1 MSDITMQYRRML
13 TAYEQ
18 PTLALLAKDTA
29 IPTLTVLRSMFSNEQ
44 VTVPAVRMH
53 DQVADLMGELRM
65 GSVPDVPKGNGR
77 ELCQA
82 WVRVSWL
89 IRTTDEGGNEV
100 YSLSSAAQ
108 DALRSVEQLTK
119 DRTISLN
126 GHRIANFV
134 RHLQRF
140 ASQVAPD
147 RTTQIALLDAEIN
160 RLKEEKTRLLAGGNI
175 AEVTDDEILQG
186 FSETQTYLVDLPSD
200 FTRVV
205 EAYREFEAATIAK
218 FRTEQLTTGEAIK
231 SYMDH
236 VEHLGTASAAGR
248 GFEGALELLKDSAL
262 LDQVQRYIAALL
274 DDPRAA
280 QLLTSAERQAVR
292 NSVGLIRDGMDRVLH
307 QRGSVSKTLHEYI
320 SSHDVERD
328 HELAATLRALEHE
341 LHAWMQSAGPRS
353 KAPVDLLPGKFEVKH
368 LRTKFYD
375 PADDLTPLPLID
387 FQGNPEG
394 ARLTI
399 EQLRGRGGPSHAAL
413 REELS
418 ARLEGGNFES
428 VAELFHD
435 LPDALRRP
443 VELLALLPLARRY
456 GLEPNDRTEV
466 FETLRQDGTT
476 RHLSVPRYTTAR
488 PISEEQT

>member
-1 MSDITMQYRRML
+1 MSDITVQYRRLL

-18 PTLALLAKDTA
+18 PTLSLLAKDTA
-29 IPTLTVLRSMFSNEQ
+29 IPTLTVLRSLFSNEQ
-44 VTVPAVRMH
+44 LAVPAVRMH

-65 GSVPDVPKGNGR
+65 AGIPNVPTGNGR
-77 ELCQA
+77 DLCQA

-89 IRTTDEGGNEV
+89 IRTTDEDGNEV

-147 RTTQIALLDAEIN
+147 RTTQIAFLDAEIH
-160 RLKEEKTRLLAGGNI
+160 RLSKEKTRLLAGGDI
-175 AEVTDDEILQG
+175 AEVTDDEIVQG

-205 EAYREFEAATIAK
+205 EAYREFEGATITK
-218 FRTEQLTTGEAIK
+218 FRTEQVTTGEAIK

-236 VEHLGTASAAGR
+236 VKHLGTASAAGR

-262 LDQVQRYIAALL
+262 LDHVQGYITALL
-274 DDPRAA
+274 DDSRAI

-292 NSVGLIRDGMDRVLH
+292 NSVGLIREGMDRVLD
-307 QRGSVSKTLHEYI
+307 QRGKVSKTLHEYI

-328 HELAATLRALEHE
+328 HELAATIRTLENE
-341 LHAWMQSAGPRS
+341 LHTWMQSAGPRS
-353 KAPVDLLPGKFEVKH
+353 KGPVDLLPGRFEIKH
-368 LRTKFYD
+368 LRTRFYD
-375 PADDLTPLPLID
+375 PADDLAPLPLAAR
-387 FQGNPEG
+387 QVNGEG
-394 ARLTI
+394 KQLTL
-399 EQLRGRGGPSHAAL
+399 EQLRARGGPSHAAL

-418 ARLEGGNFES
+418 QRFEGRNFES
-428 VAELFHD
+428 LADLFHD
-435 LPDALRRP
+435 LPDTLRRP
-443 VELLALLPLARRY
+443 VELLGVLPLARRY
-456 GLEPNDRTEV
+456 GLEPNHEAEI
-466 FETLRQDGTT
+466 FETKRTDGTT
-476 RHLSVPRYTTAR
+476 RHLSVPKYIASRLM
-488 PISEEQT
+488 SEEEA